1 MKILNNIERSA
12 LYIAPFPP
20 DIKLSCREWVLLS
33 KQLIQTTYG
42 LVSIPELSLVEIFWL
57 TLYLSVGRVY

>member
-1 MKILNNIERSA
+1 MVDTGHDSFKSEDLSVKILNNIERSA

-42 LVSIPELSLVEIFWL
+42 LVS
-57 TLYLSVGRVY
+57 VGRVY